1 MFVGAEKVK
10 EKTFRQILTD
20 QSSLLHLCCC
30 IAHVSMANRF
40 SVLKVT
46 SQNYSGLEKFFEIK
60 TFLEPAFPTV
70 IWSVQCNLWRSF
82 FVWLHSGVTVIGS
95 ISLVWSSQPAAW
107 LNLPRLWQIQLPQW
121 NCIVWLHSKFCGQ
134 KVCRPVIISF
144 GFVVKEAQSTHQG
157 SAKLLSFG
165 MQKVISKDTL
175 SLSDVKLAPQ
185 NLQNFIEGPQ

>member
-1 MFVGAEKVK
+1 MVSIITDQIQDIIGYSAIDISKLTLSEINQECNFKVMFVGAEKVK

-70 IWSVQCNLWRSF
+70 I
-82 FVWLHSGVTVIGS
+82 
-95 ISLVWSSQPAAW
+95 
-107 LNLPRLWQIQLPQW
+107 
-121 NCIVWLHSKFCGQ
+121 
-134 KVCRPVIISF
+134 
-144 GFVVKEAQSTHQG
+144 
-157 SAKLLSFG
+157 
-165 MQKVISKDTL
+165 
-175 SLSDVKLAPQ
+175 
-185 NLQNFIEGPQ
+185 